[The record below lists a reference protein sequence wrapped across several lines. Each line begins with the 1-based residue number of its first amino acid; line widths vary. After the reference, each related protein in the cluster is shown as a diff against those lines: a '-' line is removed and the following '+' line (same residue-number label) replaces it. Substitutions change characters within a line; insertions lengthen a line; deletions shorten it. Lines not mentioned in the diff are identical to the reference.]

1 MHKACALVRAAART
15 ARAAAD
21 IPSPRSFSSAPP
33 RQLGRT
39 PRSIRPTTAE
49 DWHRLRPPVDPH
61 PPTPAIPPLLRGD
74 RAHRRPELLTV
85 KAKGTFNHPSLLSYE
100 LQTPR
105 RDGAQRDGL
114 KSYERND
121 IFGRALVEYS
131 VKELLV
137 DEIPSISAQALEGAT
152 RRLLRTDVLSEL
164 AVSYNL
170 VSRLQ
175 ADPVALDTIAADP
188 TVHASL
194 FFSYVASAKVEHGM
208 DAARNWVRKLF
219 RSVLTTEYPIWRAA
233 DEALERQQEGNTPLY
248 HLQEYCKKR
257 GYSPRWTVSS
267 KGGVGARVFKAEVE
281 FGTLSAVGSGRS
293 IQLAKQ
299 NAATLALKLDDP
311 LPEPGLDPGPVIAY
325 TRRLHVYAT
334 AHELDAPVFETIA
347 VAPPLYEARVTF
359 DGHKAAKAMFEAI
372 GVDAAGWAKE
382 AEAAKAGHSLVTPS
396 MVRFP
401 SVLPRA
407 RSSIAYLLGNGPP
420 SPALLAPQDAYHH
433 LGSTPSTSTRP
444 LDLRLTVNANTDAAH
459 VVVPLTPTSASLVRR
474 ATSRRVGPPR
484 RQNEIEQERLQGL
497 MRSDTAVSR
506 SAGGAAVGGGGAAE
520 EARAERWARVKVWFA
535 REGPSKLVFVL
546 WIFLQLAMLGVGI
559 VRYDMGSNFTQ
570 ARAAFGGTYVIARAS
585 AFVLHVDIV
594 FILLPVCRN
603 FISMLRRSP
612 LNRAVPF
619 DKSVAFHEIVA
630 WSIVFWSIVHTVA
643 HLVNSWWLAATMTSG
658 AVTCLLGALMVNG
671 STGPFITGW
680 IMLALL
686 GIIAW
691 FAAEKRRKK
700 HFQRF
705 YYSHHLAVVFFFL
718 WQLHGMFCMIR
729 PDKPPY
735 CAWSQIGVFWLF
747 WSFGGIVYVS
757 ERILREV
764 RSRHRTYLSKV
775 IVHPG
780 KTVELQIKK
789 EKTTSRAGQ
798 YIMVNCPAISLWQWH
813 PFTLTSA
820 PEEDCL
826 SIHFRVVGDWTQ
838 DLADALGCELDGRDS
853 ISKEIGGE
861 DAVVPLVSVLP
872 RIMIDGPFG
881 TASED
886 VLKFPVSLLVGAGI
900 GVTPFASI
908 LKHIWYRFH
917 DVDREPMKLNKV
929 YFFWICRDY
938 SSFEW
943 FQSLLA
949 AIEAQDLGNCIEIHT
964 YLTGRIHANDVIN
977 IFANDVGNELD
988 AVTQLRSPTHYGRP
1002 NWDRI
1007 FASLAEQ
1014 HPATDIGT
1022 FFCGPEPLAKTLHKT
1037 CIKFTSAG
1045 KGKTRF
1051 LFSKERF

>member
-1 MHKACALVRAAART
+1 
-15 ARAAAD
+15 
-21 IPSPRSFSSAPP
+21 
-33 RQLGRT
+33 
-39 PRSIRPTTAE
+39 
-49 DWHRLRPPVDPH
+49 
-61 PPTPAIPPLLRGD
+61 
-74 RAHRRPELLTV
+74 
-85 KAKGTFNHPSLLSYE
+85 
-100 LQTPR
+100 
-105 RDGAQRDGL
+105 
-114 KSYERND
+114 
-121 IFGRALVEYS
+121 
-131 VKELLV
+131 
-137 DEIPSISAQALEGAT
+137 
-152 RRLLRTDVLSEL
+152 
-164 AVSYNL
+164 
-170 VSRLQ
+170 
-175 ADPVALDTIAADP
+175 
-188 TVHASL
+188 
-194 FFSYVASAKVEHGM
+194 
-208 DAARNWVRKLF
+208 
-219 RSVLTTEYPIWRAA
+219 
-233 DEALERQQEGNTPLY
+233 
-248 HLQEYCKKR
+248 
-257 GYSPRWTVSS
+257 
-267 KGGVGARVFKAEVE
+267 
-281 FGTLSAVGSGRS
+281 
-293 IQLAKQ
+293 
-299 NAATLALKLDDP
+299 
-311 LPEPGLDPGPVIAY
+311 
-325 TRRLHVYAT
+325 
-334 AHELDAPVFETIA
+334 
-347 VAPPLYEARVTF
+347 
-359 DGHKAAKAMFEAI
+359 
-372 GVDAAGWAKE
+372 
-382 AEAAKAGHSLVTPS
+382 

-420 SPALLAPQDAYHH
+420 SPALLAPQDAYRNPS
-433 LGSTPSTSTRP
+433 STPSPSTQP
-444 LDLRLTVNANTDAAH
+444 LELRNLGLGATDDAH

-497 MRSDTAVSR
+497 MRSDTVVSR
-506 SAGGAAVGGGGAAE
+506 SAGGAGAGGGGGGAAE
-520 EARAERWARVKVWFA
+520 EARAERWARIKVWFA
-535 REGPSKLVFVL
+535 REGPSKLVFLL
-546 WIFLQLAMLGVGI
+546 WIVLQLGMLAVGI
-559 VRYDMGSNFTQ
+559 VRYKMGP
-570 ARAAFGGTYVIARAS
+570 RAAFGSTYVIARAS

-603 FISMLRRSP
+603 FVSFLRRSS

-643 HLVNSWWLAATMTSG
+643 HLLDSWWLAASMTDSAMTG
-658 AVTCLLGALMVNG
+658 LLEALMVNG
-671 STGPFITGW
+671 STGPFVTGW
-680 IMLALL
+680 IMLVLL
-686 GIIAW
+686 VVIAW

-705 YYSHHLAVVFFFL
+705 YYSHHLALVFFFL

-780 KTVELQIKK
+780 KTVELQVKK

-838 DLADALGCELDGRDS
+838 DFADALGCELDGRENV
-853 ISKEIGGE
+853 SKEIGGE
-861 DAVVPLVSVLP
+861 DAKIPLVSVLP

-917 DVDREPMKLNKV
+917 DPNGEPMRLSKV

-949 AIEAQDLGNCIEIHT
+949 AIEEQDLGQCIEIHT
-964 YLTGRIHANDVIN
+964 YLTGRVHANDVIN

-1007 FASLAEQ
+1007 FASLAQQ

-1051 LFSKERF
+1051 IFSKERF

>member
-1 MHKACALVRAAART
+1 
-15 ARAAAD
+15 
-21 IPSPRSFSSAPP
+21 
-33 RQLGRT
+33 
-39 PRSIRPTTAE
+39 
-49 DWHRLRPPVDPH
+49 
-61 PPTPAIPPLLRGD
+61 
-74 RAHRRPELLTV
+74 
-85 KAKGTFNHPSLLSYE
+85 
-100 LQTPR
+100 
-105 RDGAQRDGL
+105 
-114 KSYERND
+114 
-121 IFGRALVEYS
+121 
-131 VKELLV
+131 
-137 DEIPSISAQALEGAT
+137 
-152 RRLLRTDVLSEL
+152 
-164 AVSYNL
+164 
-170 VSRLQ
+170 
-175 ADPVALDTIAADP
+175 
-188 TVHASL
+188 
-194 FFSYVASAKVEHGM
+194 
-208 DAARNWVRKLF
+208 
-219 RSVLTTEYPIWRAA
+219 
-233 DEALERQQEGNTPLY
+233 
-248 HLQEYCKKR
+248 
-257 GYSPRWTVSS
+257 
-267 KGGVGARVFKAEVE
+267 
-281 FGTLSAVGSGRS
+281 
-293 IQLAKQ
+293 
-299 NAATLALKLDDP
+299 
-311 LPEPGLDPGPVIAY
+311 
-325 TRRLHVYAT
+325 
-334 AHELDAPVFETIA
+334 
-347 VAPPLYEARVTF
+347 
-359 DGHKAAKAMFEAI
+359 
-372 GVDAAGWAKE
+372 
-382 AEAAKAGHSLVTPS
+382 

-420 SPALLAPQDAYHH
+420 SPALLAPPAAHDPM
-433 LGSTPSTSTRP
+433 SNTPSTSTRP
-444 LDLRLTVNANTDAAH
+444 LDLRPTVHAHSDDAH

-484 RQNEIEQERLQGL
+484 RQNEIEQDRLQGL

-506 SAGGAAVGGGGAAE
+506 SAGGSGGGGGAAE
-520 EARAERWARVKVWFA
+520 EARAERWARLKVWFA

-546 WIFLQLAMLGVGI
+546 WIFLQLAMLGVG
-559 VRYDMGSNFTQ
+559 VMRYDMGSNFTQ
-570 ARAAFGGTYVIARAS
+570 ARATFGSTYVIARAS

-594 FILLPVCRN
+594 FILLPVCRS
-603 FISMLRRSP
+603 FVSLLRRSP
-612 LNRAVPF
+612 MNRAIPF
-619 DKSVAFHEIVA
+619 NKSVAFHEIVA
-630 WSIVFWSIVHTVA
+630 WSIVFWSVVHTVA
-643 HLVNSWWLAATMTSG
+643 HLVNSWWLAATMTSS
-658 AVTCLLGALMVNG
+658 AVTCLLAALMVNG

-686 GIIAW
+686 GVIAW

-705 YYSHHLAVVFFFL
+705 YYSHHLAVIFFFL

-747 WSFGGIVYVS
+747 WSFGAIVYVS

-780 KTVELQIKK
+780 NTVELQIKK

-838 DLADALGCELDGRDS
+838 DLADALGCELDGRDN

-872 RIMIDGPFG
+872 RIMVDGPFG

-886 VLKFPVSLLVGAGI
+886 VLKFQVSLLVGAGI

-917 DVDREPMKLNKV
+917 DANGEPMKLNKV

-1037 CIKFTSAG
+1037 CIKFTSVG